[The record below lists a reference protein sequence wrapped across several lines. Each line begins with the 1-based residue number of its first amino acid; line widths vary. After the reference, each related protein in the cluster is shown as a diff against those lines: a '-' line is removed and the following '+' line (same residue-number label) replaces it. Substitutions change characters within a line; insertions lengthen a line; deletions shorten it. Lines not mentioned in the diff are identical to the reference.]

1 MLFRSK
7 HVPYDSFIVTPCVPS
22 SISLHAHK
30 PLQEGCLSNVVGN
43 HKGDNSCLELSR
55 AEENLKKSLELD
67 VSQEEMD
74 FFNGNL
80 SSEDIKKLVMQLSIL
95 KRNLEERGQELR
107 DKMCDLTLLDVLAKK
122 LHKLL
127 SKLQAH
133 GRARKPKEKKATRMK
148 SGKKHKAK
156 TQIFQEAKLEA
167 RAHASH
173 DDFKTTM
180 PQVKSGRITLIQG
193 HNKKY
198 FKENFKPP

>member
-1 MLFRSK
+1 M
-7 HVPYDSFIVTPCVPS
+7 
-22 SISLHAHK
+22 
-30 PLQEGCLSNVVGN
+30 
-43 HKGDNSCLELSR
+43 
-55 AEENLKKSLELD
+55 AEENLKKSLELG

-74 FFNGNL
+74 FFNGKL
-80 SSEDIKKLVMQLSIL
+80 TSEEIKKLVVRMSIL
-95 KRNLEERGQELR
+95 KRNLEERSQELR
-107 DKMCDLTLLDVLAKK
+107 DKMCDPTLLDVLAKK

-133 GRARKPKEKKATRMK
+133 GRARKPKEKKGRRTK

-156 TQIFQEAKLEA
+156 AQSSKEANLEA

-180 PQVKSGRITLIQG
+180 PQVKSGRITLIQS
-193 HNKKY
+193 HNKKF